1 MGNSYISCYVHY
13 VFSTKN
19 QKKWLKSDIREK
31 LYPYMGGICR
41 ENNFKLIKAG
51 GVDDHLHL
59 LVSLPSTITI
69 AKAIQYLK
77 GGSSRWIHETFGNM
91 KDFAWQ
97 EGYGAFTI
105 GVSQI
110 DQTKIYITNQ
120 EDHHRKKTF
129 REEFI
134 DLLNYHG
141 IEFEEK
147 YLL

>member
-19 QKKWLKSDIREK
+19 QKKWLKSDIRKK